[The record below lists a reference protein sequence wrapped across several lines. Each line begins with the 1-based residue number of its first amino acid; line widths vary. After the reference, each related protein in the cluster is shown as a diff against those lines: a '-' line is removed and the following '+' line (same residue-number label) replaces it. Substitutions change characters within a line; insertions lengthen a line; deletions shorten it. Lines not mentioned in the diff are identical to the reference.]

1 MKKLPSK
8 NIQVLAFYGLT
19 AASLFPSDSLLF
31 SKVGNPLLEEY
42 TVHTWAL
49 VKLVSVLVEKK
60 NSAHKYFYLFCIR

>member
-42 TVHTWAL
+42 TWIFLEGSFFIFQPQTESL
-49 VKLVSVLVEKK
+49 G
-60 NSAHKYFYLFCIR
+60 